1 MRAGLTIAPQ
11 TEVGIRPAAAPT
23 AFRFAVAR
31 HSVLAM
37 ATAVFLWE
45 AFQVFWMAQPSMFR
59 GAVGICLIAMLVP
72 VMVWASN
79 REKHLSQLIEDR
91 ERQLAQRSKELKAL
105 NRLFQTH
112 LAEQFRS
119 ETSSREGSAAPG
131 TAFSEAGASIH
142 GPRPQPSYAF
152 GDMLGF
158 PMKDPVA
165 YPAGKKA

>member
-1 MRAGLTIAPQ
+1 MKTGLTIAPP
-11 TEVGIRPAAAPT
+11 TEIGIRTSAVPT
-23 AFRFAVAR
+23 AFRFAAAR
-31 HSVLAM
+31 HFVLAM

-45 AFQVFWMAQPSMFR
+45 AFQVFWMAQPSVFR
-59 GAVGICLIAMLVP
+59 GVVGICLIAMLVP

-79 REKHLSQLIEDR
+79 REKHLGQLIEER

-119 ETSSREGSAAPG
+119 ETSSREGSGAPS
-131 TAFSEAGASIH
+131 TAFSEAGAPIH
-142 GPRPQPSYAF
+142 GPQPQPSYAF

-158 PMKDPVA
+158 PMEDPVA
-165 YPAGKKA
+165 YPVGKRA

>member
-1 MRAGLTIAPQ
+1 MKVGLAIASGFGERGHSSANPS
-11 TEVGIRPAAAPT
+11 
-23 AFRFAVAR
+23 AFRFAAAR
-31 HSVLAM
+31 HFVLAM

-45 AFQVFWMAQPSMFR
+45 AFQVFWMAQPSLFR

-79 REKHLSQLIEDR
+79 REKHLSQLIEER

-119 ETSSREGSAAPG
+119 ETSSREGSAAPS
-131 TAFSEAGASIH
+131 TAFSEARAPIH
-142 GPRPQPSYAF
+142 GPQPQPSYAF

-158 PMKDPVA
+158 PREDPVA

>member
-1 MRAGLTIAPQ
+1 MK
-11 TEVGIRPAAAPT
+11 VGIALASGFGERGHSSANPS
-23 AFRFAVAR
+23 AFRFAAAR
-31 HSVLAM
+31 HFVLAM

-45 AFQVFWMAQPSMFR
+45 AFQVFWMAQPSLFR

-79 REKHLSQLIEDR
+79 RERHLSQLIEER

-119 ETSSREGSAAPG
+119 ETSSRDGSAAPSK
-131 TAFSEAGASIH
+131 AFSEARAPIH
-142 GPRPQPSYAF
+142 GPQPQPSYAF
-152 GDMLGF
+152 GGMLGF
-158 PMKDPVA
+158 PTDDPVA
-165 YPAGKKA
+165 YPAGK

>member
-1 MRAGLTIAPQ
+1 MRAGLAIAPQ
-11 TEVGIRPAAAPT
+11 TEVGIRPSAVPS
-23 AFRFAVAR
+23 AFRFAFAR
-31 HSVLAM
+31 HFVLAL

-45 AFQVFWMAQPSMFR
+45 AFQVFWMAQPSLFR

-79 REKHLSQLIEDR
+79 REKHLSQLIEER

-119 ETSSREGSAAPG
+119 ETSSREGSAAPSS
-131 TAFSEAGASIH
+131 ASSEAGAPIH
-142 GPRPQPSYAF
+142 GPQPQPSYAF

-158 PMKDPVA
+158 PTEDPVA
-165 YPAGKKA
+165 YPAEKKA